1 MTADQIQTKAYAGSV
16 GRPIVNQ
23 PATNRALQIDMATT
37 RGRPPSGDDT
47 GGPDGAGGWGSV
59 TTAITV
65 QVNGGQRIDERRPAL
80 RWSA

>member
-16 GRPIVNQ
+16 GSPIVSQ

-37 RGRPPSGDDT
+37 RRRPPSDDT

-59 TTAITV
+59 TTAITI
-65 QVNGGQRIDERRPAL
+65 QVNGDQRIDERRPAV
-80 RWSA
+80 RRSA